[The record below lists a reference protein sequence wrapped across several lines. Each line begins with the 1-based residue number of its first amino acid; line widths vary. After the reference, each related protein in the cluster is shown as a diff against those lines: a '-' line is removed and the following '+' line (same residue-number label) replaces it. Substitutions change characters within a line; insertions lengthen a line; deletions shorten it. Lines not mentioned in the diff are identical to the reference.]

1 MKRFRKALLIC
12 LGALTLGVTACND
25 SKEQVVEKK
34 DETTKLTFYFP
45 VNVGGKAANLV
56 SEMTEEFNKQNTDIV
71 VEPVY
76 TGNYDDTV
84 TKIQTAAQGGNPPEL
99 FVSLATQRFT
109 LSNAGMAMPLDDLIK
124 KDGEE
129 GKKYIEDFLP
139 GFMEDSYVE
148 GKIYSIPFQR
158 STMVL
163 FYNKDAF
170 TEVGLDPEK
179 APKSYKE
186 LAEAAKKL
194 TKGTERYGF
203 AMIMDAW
210 FIEQLL
216 ANENTLYVNE
226 ENGRAGKSP
235 TAVAYNGEKI
245 KTIFNWLNDMYRDN
259 TATSY
264 GKEYQNTRAAFLSG
278 KVSMY
283 IDSSAGIQ
291 QLTELANFEIGS
303 AYVPS
308 ENGEFTG
315 VPIGG
320 ASLWITNS
328 VSDEK
333 QAAAWDFVKYAV
345 SKESQALW
353 ASSTG
358 YYSVNKEAYDL
369 DLLKKDLEKTPQKLV
384 AVNEIKDTQKT
395 AATSGAI
402 VGVFP
407 ELRKVMTDSME
418 KVYVG
423 KEKIDKIIDKMVKES
438 DRIVKRY
445 NRLNSSK

>member
-1 MKRFRKALLIC
+1 MRLKTLISLLL
-12 LGALTLGVTACND
+12 LGASTLA
-25 SKEQVVEKK
+25 SAKEKIIFWHAMGGNFQPTLNKIVEEYNKSQDKVEVEALYQGSYQEALNKFKSVQGTDKAPALIQLNEISTEYMYNSGAITPMQEFVKK
-34 DETTKLTFYFP
+34 DNYDLTKLEDTLINYYTINGTLYSMP
-45 VNVGGKAANLV
+45 
-56 SEMTEEFNKQNTDIV
+56 FNSS
-71 VEPVY
+71 
-76 TGNYDDTV
+76 
-84 TKIQTAAQGGNPPEL
+84 A
-99 FVSLATQRFT
+99 
-109 LSNAGMAMPLDDLIK
+109 
-124 KDGEE
+124 
-129 GKKYIEDFLP
+129 
-139 GFMEDSYVE
+139 
-148 GKIYSIPFQR
+148 SI
-158 STMVL
+158 L
-163 FYNKDAF
+163 LYNKDAF
-170 TEVGLDPEK
+170 KEVGLDPEK

-407 ELRKVMTDSME
+407 ELRKVMTDSE
-418 KVYVG
+418 
-423 KEKIDKIIDKMVKES
+423 EP
-438 DRIVKRY
+438 
-445 NRLNSSK
+445 

>member
-1 MKRFRKALLIC
+1 MRLRTVVSLL
-12 LGALTLGVTACND
+12 LLGVSTMAAA
-25 SKEQVVEKK
+25 KEKVVFWHAMGGNFQPALNKIVEEYNKSQDEVEIEALYQGSYQEALNKFKSVQGTDKAPALIQLNEISTEYMYNSGAITPMQEFVKK
-34 DETTKLTFYFP
+34 ENYDLTKLEDTLINYYTIDGTLYSMP
-45 VNVGGKAANLV
+45 
-56 SEMTEEFNKQNTDIV
+56 FNSS
-71 VEPVY
+71 
-76 TGNYDDTV
+76 
-84 TKIQTAAQGGNPPEL
+84 A
-99 FVSLATQRFT
+99 
-109 LSNAGMAMPLDDLIK
+109 
-124 KDGEE
+124 
-129 GKKYIEDFLP
+129 
-139 GFMEDSYVE
+139 
-148 GKIYSIPFQR
+148 SI
-158 STMVL
+158 L
-163 FYNKDAF
+163 LYNKDAF
-170 TEVGLDPEK
+170 KEVGLDPEK
-179 APKSYKE
+179 APRSYQE

-203 AMIMDAW
+203 SMIMDAW

-235 TAVAYNGEKI
+235 TEVAYSKEKI
-245 KTIFNWLNDMYRDN
+245 STIFNWLNDMYRAN

-264 GKEYQNTRAAFLSG
+264 GKEYQNTRAAFLSQ
-278 KVSMY
+278 KVAMY

-291 QLTELANFEIGS
+291 QLTELADFEIGS

-308 ENGEFTG
+308 ESGEFVG

-328 VSDEK
+328 VTDEK

-353 ASSTG
+353 ASATG

-369 DLLKKDLEKTPQKLV
+369 ELLKKDLEKTPQKLV

-418 KVYVG
+418 KIYVG
-423 KEKIDKIIDKMVKES
+423 NENLDKIIDKMVKES
-438 DRIVKRY
+438 DRIIKRY
-445 NRLNSSK
+445 NRLNNSK

>member
-1 MKRFRKALLIC
+1 MRLKTLISLLL
-12 LGALTLGVTACND
+12 LGASTLA
-25 SKEQVVEKK
+25 SAKEKIIFWHAMGGNFQPTLNKIVEEYNKSQDKVEVEALYQGSYQEALNKFKSVQGTDKAPALIQLNEISTEYMYNSGAITPMQEFVKK
-34 DETTKLTFYFP
+34 DNYDLTKLEDTLINYYTINGTLYSMP
-45 VNVGGKAANLV
+45 
-56 SEMTEEFNKQNTDIV
+56 FNSS
-71 VEPVY
+71 
-76 TGNYDDTV
+76 
-84 TKIQTAAQGGNPPEL
+84 A
-99 FVSLATQRFT
+99 
-109 LSNAGMAMPLDDLIK
+109 
-124 KDGEE
+124 
-129 GKKYIEDFLP
+129 
-139 GFMEDSYVE
+139 
-148 GKIYSIPFQR
+148 SI
-158 STMVL
+158 L
-163 FYNKDAF
+163 LYNKDAF
-170 TEVGLDPEK
+170 KEVGLDPEK

-235 TAVAYNGEKI
+235 TAVAYNGERI

>member
-1 MKRFRKALLIC
+1 MRLKTLVSLLL
-12 LGALTLGVTACND
+12 LGASTLA
-25 SKEQVVEKK
+25 SAKEKIIFWHAMGGNFQPTLNKIVEEYNKSQDKIEVEALYQGSYQEALNKFKSVQATDKAPALIQLNEISTEYMYNSGAITPMQEFVKK
-34 DETTKLTFYFP
+34 DNYDLTKLEDTLINYYTINGTLYSMP
-45 VNVGGKAANLV
+45 
-56 SEMTEEFNKQNTDIV
+56 FNSS
-71 VEPVY
+71 
-76 TGNYDDTV
+76 
-84 TKIQTAAQGGNPPEL
+84 A
-99 FVSLATQRFT
+99 
-109 LSNAGMAMPLDDLIK
+109 
-124 KDGEE
+124 
-129 GKKYIEDFLP
+129 
-139 GFMEDSYVE
+139 
-148 GKIYSIPFQR
+148 SI
-158 STMVL
+158 L
-163 FYNKDAF
+163 LYNKDAF
-170 TEVGLDPEK
+170 KEVGLDPEK

>member
-1 MKRFRKALLIC
+1 MRLKTLVSLLL
-12 LGALTLGVTACND
+12 LGASTLA
-25 SKEQVVEKK
+25 SAKEKIIFWHAMGGNFQPTLNKIVEEYNKSQDKIEVEALYQGSYQEALNKFKSVQGTDKAPALIQLNEISTEYMYNSGAITPMQEFVKK
-34 DETTKLTFYFP
+34 DNYDLTKLEDTLINYYTINGTLYSMP
-45 VNVGGKAANLV
+45 
-56 SEMTEEFNKQNTDIV
+56 FNSS
-71 VEPVY
+71 
-76 TGNYDDTV
+76 
-84 TKIQTAAQGGNPPEL
+84 A
-99 FVSLATQRFT
+99 
-109 LSNAGMAMPLDDLIK
+109 
-124 KDGEE
+124 
-129 GKKYIEDFLP
+129 
-139 GFMEDSYVE
+139 
-148 GKIYSIPFQR
+148 SI
-158 STMVL
+158 L
-163 FYNKDAF
+163 LYNKDAF
-170 TEVGLDPEK
+170 KEVGLDPEK

-264 GKEYQNTRAAFLSG
+264 GKEYQNTRAAFLSE

>member
-1 MKRFRKALLIC
+1 MRLKTLISLLL
-12 LGALTLGVTACND
+12 LGASTLA
-25 SKEQVVEKK
+25 SAKEKIIFWHAMGGNFQPTLNKIVEEYNKSQDKVEVEALYQGSYQEALNKFKSVQGTDKAPALIQLNEISTEYMYNSGAITPMQEFVKK
-34 DETTKLTFYFP
+34 DNYDLTKLEDTLINYYTINGTLYSMP
-45 VNVGGKAANLV
+45 
-56 SEMTEEFNKQNTDIV
+56 FNSS
-71 VEPVY
+71 
-76 TGNYDDTV
+76 
-84 TKIQTAAQGGNPPEL
+84 A
-99 FVSLATQRFT
+99 
-109 LSNAGMAMPLDDLIK
+109 
-124 KDGEE
+124 
-129 GKKYIEDFLP
+129 
-139 GFMEDSYVE
+139 
-148 GKIYSIPFQR
+148 SI
-158 STMVL
+158 L
-163 FYNKDAF
+163 LYNKDAF
-170 TEVGLDPEK
+170 KEVGLDPEK

-245 KTIFNWLNDMYRDN
+245 KTIFNWLNDMYHDN

>member
-1 MKRFRKALLIC
+1 MRLKTLVSLLL
-12 LGALTLGVTACND
+12 LGASTLA
-25 SKEQVVEKK
+25 SAKEKIIFWHAMGGNFQPTLNKIVEEYNKSQDKVEVEALYQGSYQEALNKFKSVQGTDKAPALIQLNEISTEYMYNSGAITPMQEFVKK
-34 DETTKLTFYFP
+34 DNYDLTKLEDTLINYYTINGTLYSMP
-45 VNVGGKAANLV
+45 
-56 SEMTEEFNKQNTDIV
+56 FNSS
-71 VEPVY
+71 
-76 TGNYDDTV
+76 
-84 TKIQTAAQGGNPPEL
+84 A
-99 FVSLATQRFT
+99 
-109 LSNAGMAMPLDDLIK
+109 
-124 KDGEE
+124 
-129 GKKYIEDFLP
+129 
-139 GFMEDSYVE
+139 
-148 GKIYSIPFQR
+148 SI
-158 STMVL
+158 L
-163 FYNKDAF
+163 LYNKDAF
-170 TEVGLDPEK
+170 KEVGLDPEK

-308 ENGEFTG
+308 ESGEFTG
-315 VPIGG
+315 IPIGG
-320 ASLWITNS
+320 ASLWMTNS

-423 KEKIDKIIDKMVKES
+423 REKIDKIIDKMVKES

>member
-1 MKRFRKALLIC
+1 MRLKTLVSLLL
-12 LGALTLGVTACND
+12 LGASTLA
-25 SKEQVVEKK
+25 SAKEKIIFWHAMGGNFQPTLNKIVEEYNKSQDKIEVEALYQGSYQEALNKFKSVQGTDKAPALIQLNEISTEYMYNSGAITPMQEFVKK
-34 DETTKLTFYFP
+34 DNYDLTKLEDTLINYYTINGTLYSMP
-45 VNVGGKAANLV
+45 
-56 SEMTEEFNKQNTDIV
+56 FNSS
-71 VEPVY
+71 
-76 TGNYDDTV
+76 
-84 TKIQTAAQGGNPPEL
+84 A
-99 FVSLATQRFT
+99 
-109 LSNAGMAMPLDDLIK
+109 
-124 KDGEE
+124 
-129 GKKYIEDFLP
+129 
-139 GFMEDSYVE
+139 
-148 GKIYSIPFQR
+148 SI
-158 STMVL
+158 L
-163 FYNKDAF
+163 LYNKDAF
-170 TEVGLDPEK
+170 KEVGLDPEK

-308 ENGEFTG
+308 ENEEFTG

>member
-1 MKRFRKALLIC
+1 MRLKTLISLLL
-12 LGALTLGVTACND
+12 LGASTLA
-25 SKEQVVEKK
+25 SAKEKIIFWHAMGGNFQPTLNKIVEEYNKSQDKVEVEALYQGSYQEALNKFKSVQGTDKAPALIQLNEISTEYMYNSGAITPMQEFVKK
-34 DETTKLTFYFP
+34 DNYDLTKLEDTLINYYTINGTLYSMP
-45 VNVGGKAANLV
+45 
-56 SEMTEEFNKQNTDIV
+56 FNSS
-71 VEPVY
+71 
-76 TGNYDDTV
+76 
-84 TKIQTAAQGGNPPEL
+84 A
-99 FVSLATQRFT
+99 
-109 LSNAGMAMPLDDLIK
+109 
-124 KDGEE
+124 
-129 GKKYIEDFLP
+129 
-139 GFMEDSYVE
+139 
-148 GKIYSIPFQR
+148 SI
-158 STMVL
+158 L
-163 FYNKDAF
+163 LYNKDAF
-170 TEVGLDPEK
+170 KEVGLDPEK

-291 QLTELANFEIGS
+291 QLIELANFEIGS

-423 KEKIDKIIDKMVKES
+423 REKIDKIIDKMVKES

>member
-1 MKRFRKALLIC
+1 MRLKTLISLLL
-12 LGALTLGVTACND
+12 LGASTLA
-25 SKEQVVEKK
+25 SAKEKIIFWHAMGGNFQPTLNKIVEEYNKSQDKVEVEALYQGSYQEALNKFKSVQGTDKAPALIQLNEISTEYMYNSGAITPMQEFVKK
-34 DETTKLTFYFP
+34 DNYDLTKLEDTLINYYTINGTLYSMP
-45 VNVGGKAANLV
+45 
-56 SEMTEEFNKQNTDIV
+56 FNSS
-71 VEPVY
+71 
-76 TGNYDDTV
+76 
-84 TKIQTAAQGGNPPEL
+84 A
-99 FVSLATQRFT
+99 
-109 LSNAGMAMPLDDLIK
+109 
-124 KDGEE
+124 
-129 GKKYIEDFLP
+129 
-139 GFMEDSYVE
+139 
-148 GKIYSIPFQR
+148 SI
-158 STMVL
+158 L
-163 FYNKDAF
+163 LYNKDAF
-170 TEVGLDPEK
+170 KEVGLDPEK

-328 VSDEK
+328 VSDEE

>member
-1 MKRFRKALLIC
+1 MRLKTLVSLLL
-12 LGALTLGVTACND
+12 LGASTLA
-25 SKEQVVEKK
+25 SAKEKIIFWHAMGGNFQPTLNKIVEEYNKSQDKIEVEALYQGSYQEALNKFKSVQGTDKAPALIQLNEISTEYMYNSGAITPMQEFVKK
-34 DETTKLTFYFP
+34 DNYDLTKLEDTLINYYTINGTLYSMP
-45 VNVGGKAANLV
+45 
-56 SEMTEEFNKQNTDIV
+56 FNSS
-71 VEPVY
+71 
-76 TGNYDDTV
+76 
-84 TKIQTAAQGGNPPEL
+84 A
-99 FVSLATQRFT
+99 
-109 LSNAGMAMPLDDLIK
+109 
-124 KDGEE
+124 
-129 GKKYIEDFLP
+129 
-139 GFMEDSYVE
+139 
-148 GKIYSIPFQR
+148 SI
-158 STMVL
+158 L
-163 FYNKDAF
+163 LYNKDAF
-170 TEVGLDPEK
+170 KEVGLDSEK

>member
-1 MKRFRKALLIC
+1 MRLKTLVSLLL
-12 LGALTLGVTACND
+12 LGASTLA
-25 SKEQVVEKK
+25 SAKEKIIFWHAMGGNFQPTLNKIVEEYNKSQDKIEVEALYQGSYQEALNKFKSVQGTDKAPALIQLNEISTEYMYNSEAITPMQEFVKK
-34 DETTKLTFYFP
+34 DNYDLTKLEDTLINYYTINGTLYSMP
-45 VNVGGKAANLV
+45 
-56 SEMTEEFNKQNTDIV
+56 FNSS
-71 VEPVY
+71 
-76 TGNYDDTV
+76 
-84 TKIQTAAQGGNPPEL
+84 A
-99 FVSLATQRFT
+99 
-109 LSNAGMAMPLDDLIK
+109 
-124 KDGEE
+124 
-129 GKKYIEDFLP
+129 
-139 GFMEDSYVE
+139 
-148 GKIYSIPFQR
+148 SI
-158 STMVL
+158 L
-163 FYNKDAF
+163 LYNKDAF
-170 TEVGLDPEK
+170 KEVGLDPEK

>member
-1 MKRFRKALLIC
+1 MRLKTLVSLLL
-12 LGALTLGVTACND
+12 LGASTLA
-25 SKEQVVEKK
+25 SAKEKIIFWHAMGGNFQPTLNKIVEEYNKSQDKIEVEALYQGSYQEALNKFKSVQGTDKAPALIQLNEISTEYMYNSGAITPMQEFVKK
-34 DETTKLTFYFP
+34 DNYDLTKLEDTLINYYTI
-45 VNVGGKAANLV
+45 NGTLY
-56 SEMTEEFNKQNTDIV
+56 SMSFNSS
-71 VEPVY
+71 
-76 TGNYDDTV
+76 
-84 TKIQTAAQGGNPPEL
+84 A
-99 FVSLATQRFT
+99 
-109 LSNAGMAMPLDDLIK
+109 
-124 KDGEE
+124 
-129 GKKYIEDFLP
+129 
-139 GFMEDSYVE
+139 
-148 GKIYSIPFQR
+148 SI
-158 STMVL
+158 L
-163 FYNKDAF
+163 LYNKDAF
-170 TEVGLDPEK
+170 KEVGLDPEK

>member
-1 MKRFRKALLIC
+1 MRLKTLVSLLL
-12 LGALTLGVTACND
+12 LGASTLA
-25 SKEQVVEKK
+25 SAKEKIIFWHAMGGNFQPTLNKIVEEYNKSQDKIEVEALYQGSYQEALNKFKSVQGTDKAPALIQLNEISTEYMYNSGAITPMQEFVKK
-34 DETTKLTFYFP
+34 DNYDLTKLEDTLINYYTINGTLYSMP
-45 VNVGGKAANLV
+45 
-56 SEMTEEFNKQNTDIV
+56 FNSS
-71 VEPVY
+71 
-76 TGNYDDTV
+76 
-84 TKIQTAAQGGNPPEL
+84 A
-99 FVSLATQRFT
+99 
-109 LSNAGMAMPLDDLIK
+109 
-124 KDGEE
+124 
-129 GKKYIEDFLP
+129 
-139 GFMEDSYVE
+139 
-148 GKIYSIPFQR
+148 SI
-158 STMVL
+158 L
-163 FYNKDAF
+163 LYNKDAF
-170 TEVGLDPEK
+170 KEVGLDPEK

-345 SKESQALW
+345 SKESQTLW

>member
-1 MKRFRKALLIC
+1 MKLKTLASLLLLGLSTLASAKEKIIFWHAMGGNFQPTLNKIVEDYNKSQDKVEIEALYQGSYQEALNKFKSVQGTDKAPALIQ
-12 LGALTLGVTACND
+12 LNEISTEYMYNSGAITPMQEFV
-25 SKEQVVEKK
+25 KK
-34 DETTKLTFYFP
+34 DNYDLTKLEDTLINYYTINGTLYSMP
-45 VNVGGKAANLV
+45 
-56 SEMTEEFNKQNTDIV
+56 FNSS
-71 VEPVY
+71 
-76 TGNYDDTV
+76 
-84 TKIQTAAQGGNPPEL
+84 A
-99 FVSLATQRFT
+99 
-109 LSNAGMAMPLDDLIK
+109 
-124 KDGEE
+124 
-129 GKKYIEDFLP
+129 
-139 GFMEDSYVE
+139 
-148 GKIYSIPFQR
+148 SI
-158 STMVL
+158 L
-163 FYNKDAF
+163 LYNKDAF
-170 TEVGLDPEK
+170 KEVGLDPEK

-328 VSDEK
+328 VTDEK

-358 YYSVNKEAYDL
+358 YYSVNKEAYNL

>member
-1 MKRFRKALLIC
+1 MRLKTLISLLL
-12 LGALTLGVTACND
+12 LGASTLA
-25 SKEQVVEKK
+25 SAKEKIIFWHAMGGNFQPTLNKIVEEYNKSQDKVEVEALYQGSYQEALNKFKSVQGTDKAPALIQLNEISTEYMYNSGAITPMQEFVKK
-34 DETTKLTFYFP
+34 DNYDLTKLEDTLINYYTINGTLYSMP
-45 VNVGGKAANLV
+45 
-56 SEMTEEFNKQNTDIV
+56 FNSS
-71 VEPVY
+71 
-76 TGNYDDTV
+76 
-84 TKIQTAAQGGNPPEL
+84 A
-99 FVSLATQRFT
+99 
-109 LSNAGMAMPLDDLIK
+109 
-124 KDGEE
+124 
-129 GKKYIEDFLP
+129 
-139 GFMEDSYVE
+139 
-148 GKIYSIPFQR
+148 SI
-158 STMVL
+158 L
-163 FYNKDAF
+163 LYNKDAF
-170 TEVGLDPEK
+170 REVGLDPEK

-320 ASLWITNS
+320 ASLWITDS

>member
-1 MKRFRKALLIC
+1 MRLKTLVSLLL
-12 LGALTLGVTACND
+12 LGASTLA
-25 SKEQVVEKK
+25 SAKEKIIFWHAMGGNFQPTLNKIVEEYNKSQDKIEVEALYQGSYQEALNKFKSVQGTDKAPALIQLNEISTEYMYNSGAITPMQEFVKK
-34 DETTKLTFYFP
+34 DNYDLTKLEDTLINYYTINGTLYSMP
-45 VNVGGKAANLV
+45 
-56 SEMTEEFNKQNTDIV
+56 FNSS
-71 VEPVY
+71 
-76 TGNYDDTV
+76 
-84 TKIQTAAQGGNPPEL
+84 A
-99 FVSLATQRFT
+99 
-109 LSNAGMAMPLDDLIK
+109 
-124 KDGEE
+124 
-129 GKKYIEDFLP
+129 
-139 GFMEDSYVE
+139 
-148 GKIYSIPFQR
+148 SI
-158 STMVL
+158 L
-163 FYNKDAF
+163 LYNKDAF
-170 TEVGLDPEK
+170 KEVGLDPEK

-245 KTIFNWLNDMYRDN
+245 KTIFNWLNDMYHDN

-333 QAAAWDFVKYAV
+333 QEAAWDFVKYAV

-358 YYSVNKEAYDL
+358 YYSVNKEAYEL

-418 KVYVG
+418 KIYVG
-423 KEKIDKIIDKMVKES
+423 KEKVDKIIDKMVKES

-445 NRLNSSK
+445 NRLNNSK

>member
-1 MKRFRKALLIC
+1 MRLKTLVSLLL
-12 LGALTLGVTACND
+12 LGASTLA
-25 SKEQVVEKK
+25 SAKEKIIFWHAMGGNFQPTLNKIVEEYNKSQDKVEVEALYQGSYQEALNKFKSVQGTDKAPALIQLNEISTEYMYNSGAITPMQEFVKK
-34 DETTKLTFYFP
+34 DNYDLTKLEDTLINYYTINGTLYSMP
-45 VNVGGKAANLV
+45 
-56 SEMTEEFNKQNTDIV
+56 FNSS
-71 VEPVY
+71 
-76 TGNYDDTV
+76 
-84 TKIQTAAQGGNPPEL
+84 A
-99 FVSLATQRFT
+99 
-109 LSNAGMAMPLDDLIK
+109 
-124 KDGEE
+124 
-129 GKKYIEDFLP
+129 
-139 GFMEDSYVE
+139 
-148 GKIYSIPFQR
+148 SI
-158 STMVL
+158 L
-163 FYNKDAF
+163 LYNKDAF
-170 TEVGLDPEK
+170 KEVGLDPEK
-179 APKSYKE
+179 APKSYEE

-235 TAVAYNGEKI
+235 TAVAYDGEKI
-245 KTIFNWLNDMYRDN
+245 KTIFNWLNDMYRAN

-291 QLTELANFEIGS
+291 QLAELANFEIGS

-308 ENGEFTG
+308 ESGEFTG

-333 QAAAWDFVKYAV
+333 QEAAWDFVKYAV

-418 KVYVG
+418 KIYVG

-445 NRLNSSK
+445 NRLNRSK

>member
-1 MKRFRKALLIC
+1 MRLKTLVSLLL
-12 LGALTLGVTACND
+12 LGASTLA
-25 SKEQVVEKK
+25 SAKEKIIFWHAMGGNFQPTLNKIVEEYNKSQDKIEVEALYQGSYQEALNKFKSVQGTDKAPALIQLNEISTEYMYNSGAITPMQEFVKK
-34 DETTKLTFYFP
+34 DNYDLTKLEDTLINYYTINGTLYSMP
-45 VNVGGKAANLV
+45 
-56 SEMTEEFNKQNTDIV
+56 FNSS
-71 VEPVY
+71 
-76 TGNYDDTV
+76 
-84 TKIQTAAQGGNPPEL
+84 A
-99 FVSLATQRFT
+99 
-109 LSNAGMAMPLDDLIK
+109 
-124 KDGEE
+124 
-129 GKKYIEDFLP
+129 
-139 GFMEDSYVE
+139 
-148 GKIYSIPFQR
+148 SI
-158 STMVL
+158 L
-163 FYNKDAF
+163 LYNKDAF
-170 TEVGLDPEK
+170 KEVGLDPEK

-194 TKGTERYGF
+194 TKGIERYGF

>member
-1 MKRFRKALLIC
+1 MRLKTLVSLLL
-12 LGALTLGVTACND
+12 LGASTLA
-25 SKEQVVEKK
+25 SAKEKIIFWHAMGGNFQPTLNKIVEEYNKSQDKIEMEALYQGSYQEALNKFKSVQGTDKAPALIQLNEISTEYMYNSGAITPMQEFVKK
-34 DETTKLTFYFP
+34 DNYDLTKLEDTLINYYTINGTLYSMP
-45 VNVGGKAANLV
+45 
-56 SEMTEEFNKQNTDIV
+56 FNSS
-71 VEPVY
+71 
-76 TGNYDDTV
+76 
-84 TKIQTAAQGGNPPEL
+84 A
-99 FVSLATQRFT
+99 
-109 LSNAGMAMPLDDLIK
+109 
-124 KDGEE
+124 
-129 GKKYIEDFLP
+129 
-139 GFMEDSYVE
+139 
-148 GKIYSIPFQR
+148 SI
-158 STMVL
+158 L
-163 FYNKDAF
+163 LYNKDAF
-170 TEVGLDPEK
+170 KEVGLDPEK

>member
-1 MKRFRKALLIC
+1 MRLKTLVSLLL
-12 LGALTLGVTACND
+12 LGASTLA
-25 SKEQVVEKK
+25 SAKEKIIFWHAMGGNFQPTLNKIVEEYNKSQDKVEVEALYQGSYQEALNKFKSVQGTDKAPALIQLNEISTEYMYNSGAITPMQEFVKK
-34 DETTKLTFYFP
+34 DNYDLTKLEDTLINYYTINGTLYSMP
-45 VNVGGKAANLV
+45 
-56 SEMTEEFNKQNTDIV
+56 FNSS
-71 VEPVY
+71 
-76 TGNYDDTV
+76 
-84 TKIQTAAQGGNPPEL
+84 A
-99 FVSLATQRFT
+99 
-109 LSNAGMAMPLDDLIK
+109 
-124 KDGEE
+124 
-129 GKKYIEDFLP
+129 
-139 GFMEDSYVE
+139 
-148 GKIYSIPFQR
+148 SI
-158 STMVL
+158 L
-163 FYNKDAF
+163 LYNKDAF
-170 TEVGLDPEK
+170 KEVGLDPEK

-369 DLLKKDLEKTPQKLV
+369 DLLKKGLEKTPQKLV

-423 KEKIDKIIDKMVKES
+423 REKIDKIIDKMVKES

>member
-1 MKRFRKALLIC
+1 MRLKTLVSLLL
-12 LGALTLGVTACND
+12 LGASTLA
-25 SKEQVVEKK
+25 SAKEKIIFWHAMGGNFQPTLNKIVEEYNKSQDKIEVEALYQGSYQEALNKFKSVQGTDKAPALIQLNEISTEYMYNSGAITPMQEFVKK
-34 DETTKLTFYFP
+34 DNYDLTKLEDTLINYYTINGTLYSMP
-45 VNVGGKAANLV
+45 
-56 SEMTEEFNKQNTDIV
+56 FNSS
-71 VEPVY
+71 
-76 TGNYDDTV
+76 
-84 TKIQTAAQGGNPPEL
+84 A
-99 FVSLATQRFT
+99 
-109 LSNAGMAMPLDDLIK
+109 
-124 KDGEE
+124 
-129 GKKYIEDFLP
+129 
-139 GFMEDSYVE
+139 
-148 GKIYSIPFQR
+148 SI
-158 STMVL
+158 L
-163 FYNKDAF
+163 LYNKDAF
-170 TEVGLDPEK
+170 KEVGLDPEK

-291 QLTELANFEIGS
+291 QFTEWANFEIGS

>member
-1 MKRFRKALLIC
+1 MRLKTLVSRLKTLVSLLL
-12 LGALTLGVTACND
+12 LGASTLA
-25 SKEQVVEKK
+25 SAKEKIIFWHAMGGNFQPTLNKIVEEYNKSQDKIEVEALYQGSYQEALNKFKSVQGTDKAPALIQLNEISTEYMYNSGAITPMQEFVKK
-34 DETTKLTFYFP
+34 DNYDLTKLEDTLINYYTINGTLYSMP
-45 VNVGGKAANLV
+45 
-56 SEMTEEFNKQNTDIV
+56 FNSS
-71 VEPVY
+71 
-76 TGNYDDTV
+76 
-84 TKIQTAAQGGNPPEL
+84 A
-99 FVSLATQRFT
+99 
-109 LSNAGMAMPLDDLIK
+109 
-124 KDGEE
+124 
-129 GKKYIEDFLP
+129 
-139 GFMEDSYVE
+139 
-148 GKIYSIPFQR
+148 SI
-158 STMVL
+158 L
-163 FYNKDAF
+163 LYNKDAF
-170 TEVGLDPEK
+170 KEVGLDPEK

>member
-1 MKRFRKALLIC
+1 MRLKTLVSLLL
-12 LGALTLGVTACND
+12 LGASTLA
-25 SKEQVVEKK
+25 SAKEKIIFWHAMGGNFQPTLNKIVEEYNKSQDKVEVEALYQGSYQEALNKFKSVQGTDKAPALIQLNEISTEYMYNSGAITPMQEFVKK
-34 DETTKLTFYFP
+34 DNYDLTKLEDTLINYYTINGTLYSMP
-45 VNVGGKAANLV
+45 
-56 SEMTEEFNKQNTDIV
+56 FNSS
-71 VEPVY
+71 
-76 TGNYDDTV
+76 
-84 TKIQTAAQGGNPPEL
+84 A
-99 FVSLATQRFT
+99 
-109 LSNAGMAMPLDDLIK
+109 
-124 KDGEE
+124 
-129 GKKYIEDFLP
+129 
-139 GFMEDSYVE
+139 
-148 GKIYSIPFQR
+148 SI
-158 STMVL
+158 L
-163 FYNKDAF
+163 LYNKDAF
-170 TEVGLDPEK
+170 KEVGLDPEK

-328 VSDEK
+328 VTDEK
-333 QAAAWDFVKYAV
+333 QSAAWDFVKYAV
-345 SKESQALW
+345 SKENQALW

-423 KEKIDKIIDKMVKES
+423 REKIDKIIDKMVKES

>member
-1 MKRFRKALLIC
+1 MRLKTLISLLL
-12 LGALTLGVTACND
+12 LGASTLA
-25 SKEQVVEKK
+25 SAKEKIIFWHAMGGNFQPTLNKIVEEYNKSQDKIEVEALYQGSYQEALNKFKSVQGTDKAPALIQLNEISTEYMYNSGAITPMQEFVKK
-34 DETTKLTFYFP
+34 DNYDLTKLEDTLINYYTINGTLYSMP
-45 VNVGGKAANLV
+45 
-56 SEMTEEFNKQNTDIV
+56 FNSS
-71 VEPVY
+71 
-76 TGNYDDTV
+76 
-84 TKIQTAAQGGNPPEL
+84 A
-99 FVSLATQRFT
+99 
-109 LSNAGMAMPLDDLIK
+109 
-124 KDGEE
+124 
-129 GKKYIEDFLP
+129 
-139 GFMEDSYVE
+139 
-148 GKIYSIPFQR
+148 SI
-158 STMVL
+158 L
-163 FYNKDAF
+163 LYNKDAF
-170 TEVGLDPEK
+170 KEVGLDPEK

>member
-1 MKRFRKALLIC
+1 MRLKTLISLLL
-12 LGALTLGVTACND
+12 LGASTLA
-25 SKEQVVEKK
+25 SAKEKIIFWHAMGGNFQPTLNKIVEEYNKSQDKVEVEALYQGSYQEALNKFKSVQGIDKAPALIQLNEISTEYMYNSGAITPMQEFVKK
-34 DETTKLTFYFP
+34 DNYDLTKLEDTLINYYTINGTLYSMP
-45 VNVGGKAANLV
+45 
-56 SEMTEEFNKQNTDIV
+56 FNSS
-71 VEPVY
+71 
-76 TGNYDDTV
+76 
-84 TKIQTAAQGGNPPEL
+84 A
-99 FVSLATQRFT
+99 
-109 LSNAGMAMPLDDLIK
+109 
-124 KDGEE
+124 
-129 GKKYIEDFLP
+129 
-139 GFMEDSYVE
+139 
-148 GKIYSIPFQR
+148 SI
-158 STMVL
+158 L
-163 FYNKDAF
+163 LYNKDAF
-170 TEVGLDPEK
+170 KEVGLDPEK

-423 KEKIDKIIDKMVKES
+423 REKIDKIIDKMVKES

>member
-1 MKRFRKALLIC
+1 MRLKTLISLLL
-12 LGALTLGVTACND
+12 LGASTLA
-25 SKEQVVEKK
+25 SAKEKIIFWHAMGGNFQPTLNKIVEKYNKSQDKIEVEALYQGSYQEALNKFKSVQGTDKAPALIQLNEISTEYMYNSGAITPMQEFVKK
-34 DETTKLTFYFP
+34 DNYDLTKLEDTLINYYTINGTLYSMP
-45 VNVGGKAANLV
+45 
-56 SEMTEEFNKQNTDIV
+56 FNSS
-71 VEPVY
+71 
-76 TGNYDDTV
+76 
-84 TKIQTAAQGGNPPEL
+84 A
-99 FVSLATQRFT
+99 
-109 LSNAGMAMPLDDLIK
+109 
-124 KDGEE
+124 
-129 GKKYIEDFLP
+129 
-139 GFMEDSYVE
+139 
-148 GKIYSIPFQR
+148 SI
-158 STMVL
+158 L
-163 FYNKDAF
+163 LYNKDAF
-170 TEVGLDPEK
+170 KEVGLDPEK

>member
-1 MKRFRKALLIC
+1 MRLKTLVSLLL
-12 LGALTLGVTACND
+12 LGASTLA
-25 SKEQVVEKK
+25 SAKEKIIFWHAMGGNFQPTLNKIVEEYNKSQDKIEVEALYQGSYQEALNKFKSVQGTDKAPALIQLNEISTEYMYNSGAITPMQEFVKK
-34 DETTKLTFYFP
+34 DNYDLTKLEDTLINYYTINGTLYSMP
-45 VNVGGKAANLV
+45 
-56 SEMTEEFNKQNTDIV
+56 FNSS
-71 VEPVY
+71 
-76 TGNYDDTV
+76 
-84 TKIQTAAQGGNPPEL
+84 A
-99 FVSLATQRFT
+99 
-109 LSNAGMAMPLDDLIK
+109 
-124 KDGEE
+124 
-129 GKKYIEDFLP
+129 
-139 GFMEDSYVE
+139 
-148 GKIYSIPFQR
+148 SI
-158 STMVL
+158 L
-163 FYNKDAF
+163 LYNKDAF
-170 TEVGLDPEK
+170 KEVGLDPEK

-445 NRLNSSK
+445 NKTKQ

>member
-1 MKRFRKALLIC
+1 MRLKTLVSLLLLGASTLASAKEKIIFWHAMGGNFQPTLNKIVEEYNKSQDKIEVEALYQGSYQEALNKFKSVQGTDKALALIQ
-12 LGALTLGVTACND
+12 LNEISTEYMYNSGAITPIQEFV
-25 SKEQVVEKK
+25 KK
-34 DETTKLTFYFP
+34 DNYDLTKLEDTLINYYTINGTLYSMP
-45 VNVGGKAANLV
+45 
-56 SEMTEEFNKQNTDIV
+56 FNSS
-71 VEPVY
+71 
-76 TGNYDDTV
+76 
-84 TKIQTAAQGGNPPEL
+84 A
-99 FVSLATQRFT
+99 
-109 LSNAGMAMPLDDLIK
+109 
-124 KDGEE
+124 
-129 GKKYIEDFLP
+129 
-139 GFMEDSYVE
+139 
-148 GKIYSIPFQR
+148 SI
-158 STMVL
+158 L
-163 FYNKDAF
+163 LYNKDAF
-170 TEVGLDPEK
+170 KEVGLDPEK

>member
-1 MKRFRKALLIC
+1 MRLKTLVSLLL
-12 LGALTLGVTACND
+12 LGASTLA
-25 SKEQVVEKK
+25 SAKEKIIFWHAMGGIFQPTLNKIVEEYNKSQDKIEVEALYQGSYQEALNKFKSVQGTDKAPALIQLNEISTEYMYNSGAITPMQEFVKK
-34 DETTKLTFYFP
+34 DNYDLTKLEDTLINYYTINGTLYSMP
-45 VNVGGKAANLV
+45 
-56 SEMTEEFNKQNTDIV
+56 FNSS
-71 VEPVY
+71 
-76 TGNYDDTV
+76 
-84 TKIQTAAQGGNPPEL
+84 A
-99 FVSLATQRFT
+99 
-109 LSNAGMAMPLDDLIK
+109 
-124 KDGEE
+124 
-129 GKKYIEDFLP
+129 
-139 GFMEDSYVE
+139 
-148 GKIYSIPFQR
+148 SI
-158 STMVL
+158 L
-163 FYNKDAF
+163 LYNKDAF
-170 TEVGLDPEK
+170 KEVGLDPEK

>member
-1 MKRFRKALLIC
+1 MRLKTLVSLLL
-12 LGALTLGVTACND
+12 LGASTLA
-25 SKEQVVEKK
+25 SAKEKIIFWHAMGGNFQPTLNKIVEEYNKSQDKIEVEALYQGSYQEALNKFKSVQGTDKAPALIQLNEISTEYMYNSGAITPMQEFVKK
-34 DETTKLTFYFP
+34 DNYDLTKLEDTLINYYTINGTLYSMP
-45 VNVGGKAANLV
+45 
-56 SEMTEEFNKQNTDIV
+56 FNSS
-71 VEPVY
+71 
-76 TGNYDDTV
+76 
-84 TKIQTAAQGGNPPEL
+84 A
-99 FVSLATQRFT
+99 
-109 LSNAGMAMPLDDLIK
+109 
-124 KDGEE
+124 
-129 GKKYIEDFLP
+129 
-139 GFMEDSYVE
+139 
-148 GKIYSIPFQR
+148 SI
-158 STMVL
+158 L
-163 FYNKDAF
+163 LYNKDAF
-170 TEVGLDPEK
+170 KEVGLDPEK

-216 ANENTLYVNE
+216 ANENSLYVNE

>member
-1 MKRFRKALLIC
+1 MRLKILVSLLL
-12 LGALTLGVTACND
+12 LGASTLA
-25 SKEQVVEKK
+25 SAKEKIIFWHAMGGNFQPTLNKIVEEYNKSQDKIEVEALYQGSYQEALNKFKSVQGTDKAPALIQLNEISTEYMYNSGAITPMQEFVKK
-34 DETTKLTFYFP
+34 DNYDLTKLEDTLINYYTINGTLYSMP
-45 VNVGGKAANLV
+45 
-56 SEMTEEFNKQNTDIV
+56 FNSS
-71 VEPVY
+71 
-76 TGNYDDTV
+76 
-84 TKIQTAAQGGNPPEL
+84 A
-99 FVSLATQRFT
+99 
-109 LSNAGMAMPLDDLIK
+109 
-124 KDGEE
+124 
-129 GKKYIEDFLP
+129 
-139 GFMEDSYVE
+139 
-148 GKIYSIPFQR
+148 SI
-158 STMVL
+158 L
-163 FYNKDAF
+163 LYNKDAF
-170 TEVGLDPEK
+170 KEVGLDPEK

>member
-1 MKRFRKALLIC
+1 MRLKTLISLLL
-12 LGALTLGVTACND
+12 LGASTLA
-25 SKEQVVEKK
+25 SAKEKIIFWHAMGGNFQPTLNKIVEEYNKSQDKVEVEALYQGSYQEALNKFKSVQGTDKAPALIQLNEISNEYMYNSGAITPMQEFVKK
-34 DETTKLTFYFP
+34 DNYDLTKLEDTLINYYTINGTLYSMP
-45 VNVGGKAANLV
+45 
-56 SEMTEEFNKQNTDIV
+56 FNSS
-71 VEPVY
+71 
-76 TGNYDDTV
+76 
-84 TKIQTAAQGGNPPEL
+84 A
-99 FVSLATQRFT
+99 
-109 LSNAGMAMPLDDLIK
+109 
-124 KDGEE
+124 
-129 GKKYIEDFLP
+129 
-139 GFMEDSYVE
+139 
-148 GKIYSIPFQR
+148 SI
-158 STMVL
+158 L
-163 FYNKDAF
+163 LYNKDAF
-170 TEVGLDPEK
+170 KEVGLDPEK

>member
-1 MKRFRKALLIC
+1 MRLKTLISLLL
-12 LGALTLGVTACND
+12 LGASTLA
-25 SKEQVVEKK
+25 SAKEKIIFWHAMGGNFQPTLNKIVEEYNKSQDKVEVEALYQGSYQETLNKFKSVQGTDKAPALIQLNEISTEYMYNSGAITPMQEFVKK
-34 DETTKLTFYFP
+34 DNYDLTKLEDTLINYYTINGTLYSMP
-45 VNVGGKAANLV
+45 
-56 SEMTEEFNKQNTDIV
+56 FNSS
-71 VEPVY
+71 
-76 TGNYDDTV
+76 
-84 TKIQTAAQGGNPPEL
+84 A
-99 FVSLATQRFT
+99 
-109 LSNAGMAMPLDDLIK
+109 
-124 KDGEE
+124 
-129 GKKYIEDFLP
+129 
-139 GFMEDSYVE
+139 
-148 GKIYSIPFQR
+148 SI
-158 STMVL
+158 L
-163 FYNKDAF
+163 LYNKDAF
-170 TEVGLDPEK
+170 KEVGLDPEK

>member
-1 MKRFRKALLIC
+1 MRLKTLVSLLL
-12 LGALTLGVTACND
+12 LGASTLA
-25 SKEQVVEKK
+25 SAKEKIIFWHAMGGNFQPTLNKIVEEYNKSQDKIEVEALYQGSYQEALNKFKSVQGTDKAPALIQLNEISTEYMYNSGAITPMQEFVKK
-34 DETTKLTFYFP
+34 DNYDLTKLEDTLINYYTINGTLYSMP
-45 VNVGGKAANLV
+45 
-56 SEMTEEFNKQNTDIV
+56 FNSS
-71 VEPVY
+71 
-76 TGNYDDTV
+76 
-84 TKIQTAAQGGNPPEL
+84 A
-99 FVSLATQRFT
+99 
-109 LSNAGMAMPLDDLIK
+109 
-124 KDGEE
+124 
-129 GKKYIEDFLP
+129 
-139 GFMEDSYVE
+139 
-148 GKIYSIPFQR
+148 SI
-158 STMVL
+158 L
-163 FYNKDAF
+163 LYNKDAF
-170 TEVGLDPEK
+170 KEVGLDPEK

-328 VSDEK
+328 VTDEK

-358 YYSVNKEAYDL
+358 YYSVNKEAYNL